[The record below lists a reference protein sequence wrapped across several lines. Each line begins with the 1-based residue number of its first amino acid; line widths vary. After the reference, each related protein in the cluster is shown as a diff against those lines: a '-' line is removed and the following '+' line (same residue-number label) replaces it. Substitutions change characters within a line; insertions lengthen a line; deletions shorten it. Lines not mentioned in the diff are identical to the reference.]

1 MTSSIFNSLRNGT
14 LALLLG
20 TGAGLAE
27 PAHGIAMYGEPALP
41 ADFTSLPYANPE
53 APTGGRMATAEVGGF
68 DSLNPYILKG
78 SVPWQLSYLI
88 GESLLG
94 RTLDEPFTLYG
105 LLAESVETAED
116 RSWVEFTL
124 HPEAKFSDGSPVT
137 VEDVIWSFETLG
149 TEGHPRYLGFWEKV
163 ESIEETGER
172 KVRLTFNTPDREL
185 ALLAGLRPILKKAQ
199 WEGEAFAESGLD
211 VVPITSAPYVIEDF
225 EAGRY
230 ISLKRDEDYWG
241 ADIPFRRG
249 TNVLDEIRLEFFGD
263 ETAAFEAFKTGETNF
278 TREFNVARWESQ
290 YDFPRARDGEVVLEE
305 LPHGRPTGMTGF
317 VMNTRRPV
325 FEDWRVRQAMIEAF
339 NFEFINDAMTGGAQ
353 PRITSYFSNSP
364 LGMEEGP
371 AEGRVREFLMRWEED
386 LLPGALEGYALPVG
400 DGTERNRAGTAS
412 ALSLLSSAGWVID
425 NGVLTNEATGEAF
438 AFEILL
444 EQGSSEN
451 AAIIDMYVQ
460 ALERIGITP
469 TISTVDSAQ
478 FKERTDAYDFDMT
491 YFRRGLSLSPGNEQY
506 AYWGSEA
513 ADTPGGRNA
522 MGVKSPAVDGLIDLL
537 LTSESQDDFIAAA
550 KALDR
555 VLTTGRYAISIYQ
568 WNISRIAYD
577 ADLHHP
583 ETIPVF
589 GDWPGWQP
597 DVWWYEEV
605 AEGETR
611 AGAEADETSANAEPG
626 ESPEETAQ

>member
-1 MTSSIFNSLRNGT
+1 MTKLLPQLLQGSAIAVLCSAA
-14 LALLLG
+14 ALQ
-20 TGAGLAE
+20 AE
-27 PAHGIAMYGEPALP
+27 PSHGIAMYGKPALP
-41 ADFTSLPYANPE
+41 EGFTALPYANPD

-78 SVPWQLSYLI
+78 SVPWQLSYLT
-88 GESLLG
+88 GESLMG

-149 TEGHPRYLGFWEKV
+149 TEGHPRYIGFWEKV

-172 KVRLTFNTPDREL
+172 KVRLTFNTDDREL

-199 WEGEAFAESGLD
+199 WEGKDFAESGLD
-211 VVPITSAPYVIEDF
+211 TVPITSAPYVIEDF

-263 ETAAFEAFKTGETNF
+263 ETAAFEAFKTGETDF

-290 YDFPRARDGEVVLEE
+290 YDFPRVRSGEVVLEE
-305 LPHGRPTGMTGF
+305 LQHGRPSGMTGF
-317 VMNTRRPV
+317 VMNSRKPV

-339 NFEFINDAMTGGAQ
+339 NFEFINEAMTGGAQ

-364 LGMEEGP
+364 LGMEDGP
-371 AEGRVREFLMRWEED
+371 AEGRVREFLLRWEED
-386 LLPGALEGYALPVG
+386 LPEGALEGYALPVS
-400 DGTERNRAGTAS
+400 DGSERNRKGTAA
-412 ALSLLSSAGWVID
+412 ALALLSSAGWVIQD
-425 NGVLTNEATGEAF
+425 GVLTNEATGEPF
-438 AFEILL
+438 AFDILL
-444 EQGSSEN
+444 ETGASEN

-460 ALERIGITP
+460 ALERIGVTP
-469 TISTVDSAQ
+469 TVTMVDSAQ
-478 FKERTDAYDFDMT
+478 FKERTDSYDFDMT

-506 AYWGSEA
+506 AYWGAEA

-537 LTSESQDDFIAAA
+537 LTSESQDDFFAAA

-555 VLTTGRYAISIYQ
+555 VLTAGRYVIPIYQ

-577 ADLHHP
+577 ANLHHP
-583 ETIPVF
+583 DYIPVF

-597 DVWWYEEV
+597 DVWWH
-605 AEGETR
+605 
-611 AGAEADETSANAEPG
+611 
-626 ESPEETAQ
+626 EETDGDASGAQADAESDQ